1 MKENNV
7 FFKGVIYLTLVALI
21 IGIIMD
27 VIFGAYYRAIIWV
40 AFILILIILLRIK
53 RIPLIIHFS
62 LAMLL
67 IVAILGEYFFY
78 NSIPF
83 FDKIVH
89 FISPLIICN
98 LIYHLFKKKIKN
110 KKMLILFCIVSFITI
125 SVIWEIAEYG
135 FDGLVSSNMQ
145 GVYFTKGEFFGVYER
160 QYEPVQSEIDDTMT
174 DLIFGFLGACI
185 FGIYSVF
192 KKNKK

>member
-1 MKENNV
+1 MKLN
-7 FFKGVIYLTLVALI
+7 FFKITIYFTIFALI
-21 IGIIMD
+21 AAIITDLFFGII
-27 VIFGAYYRAIIWV
+27 YRAIIWI
-40 AFILILIILLRIK
+40 AFIVIFLVLLKIK
-53 RIPLIIHFS
+53 KIPLIVHFS

-78 NSIPF
+78 NLIPF

-98 LIYHLFKKKIKN
+98 LIYYLFKKKIKN
-110 KKMLILFCIVSFITI
+110 KKMLILFCIVSFITV

-135 FDGLVSSNMQ
+135 FDGLVNSNMQ